1 MSRRTAKSSTSISL
15 FPFLAVLVCTM
26 GALILLLLAMT
37 QKIRLQA
44 LGKALA
50 SIHVASESPQ
60 PAAKVAVPPVV
71 SDVDDEVLRERE
83 AAWRRQVDEAS
94 SQRDRQRVTVAE
106 RQRDLAETERKLR
119 ESQKR
124 LKQAR
129 VRLAALDV
137 EQVELTEDEK
147 KLLAEQEQV
156 GEKVA
161 LTQQRLERLK
171 QQQAAAPS
179 KYSLVP
185 YDGASGTTRRP
196 LYVECSGK
204 GLRILPEDEFLGPE
218 ELDGFTSNYNPLLA
232 GLRALSDYWATYGG
246 ITRSDGGRV
255 EVDQREPYVL
265 LLVRPSGSVSYYVA
279 RKMIAGLRIPYGYE
293 LIEEDWQVDL
303 PKTDPDAKRVAHAA
317 IVASLGA
324 RADVLKRLGSAN
336 GGRVAS
342 GADATAAAVAAVR
355 GMTPAGEGQ
364 GGRPRIDL
372 HVSDSGKVTGP
383 IPGSSPSA
391 GSTARAGL
399 PPLAGSAPIPKADG
413 QLVRRGVGPQGE
425 PVTLSDE
432 FSEEI
437 ARLRRQE
444 RAGYTESP
452 GVVPENA
459 KPESFVEP
467 RKAKVIDAPGET
479 AAASSAGRSGE
490 RSGNS
495 QPAGAA
501 GKPPATAQP
510 EAGQQSAAT
519 VQAGVRP
526 APLPDDDRE
535 WRTNRTPGAEHGDE
549 SSADSFDDEP
559 RSKQNSGKREVPF
572 KKTWAQRGSRGGI
585 GLEKKFEVQVFAD
598 RLIVGNAD
606 LVLPAG
612 RGESRDEL
620 ANDMSQ
626 AISILE
632 RSWGRPPANFY
643 WIPAVHFVVHPGG
656 NQHYER
662 LHPKLRDWG
671 VYSTAEFD
679 LGEKRR

>member
-1 MSRRTAKSSTSISL
+1 MSRRTAKSSASISL

-50 SIHVASESPQ
+50 SIHVASEDPQ
-60 PAAKVAVPPVV
+60 PAAKVAEPPVV
-71 SDVDDEVLRERE
+71 SDVNDELSRERE
-83 AAWRRQVDEAS
+83 AAWGRQVDEARA
-94 SQRDRQRVTVAE
+94 QRDRQRATVAE
-106 RQRDLAETERKLR
+106 KQRDLAETERKLR
-119 ESQKR
+119 ESEKR

-129 VRLAALDV
+129 LRLAALDV

-147 KLLAEQEQV
+147 KLLAEQGQV

-161 LTQQRLERLK
+161 LTQRRLERLK
-171 QQQAAAPS
+171 QEQAAAPS

-218 ELDGFTSNYNPLLA
+218 ELDGFTSNYNPLSV
-232 GLRALSDYWATYGG
+232 GLRALADYWATFGG
-246 ITRSDGGRV
+246 ISRSADGHV
-255 EVDQREPYVL
+255 EVDKREPYVL

-293 LIEEDWQVDL
+293 LIEEDWQLEL

-336 GGRVAS
+336 GGGSAS

-355 GMTPAGEGQ
+355 GMTPAGDGQ

-372 HVSDSGKVTGP
+372 HVSESGKVTGP
-383 IPGSSPSA
+383 IPGSSQQS
-391 GSTARAGL
+391 SS
-399 PPLAGSAPIPKADG
+399 PPLAGSVPMPKADG
-413 QLVRRGVGPQGE
+413 PIVRRGVGPQGE

-432 FSEEI
+432 FSDEI
-437 ARLRRQE
+437 ARLRRPE
-444 RAGYTESP
+444 RAGFAESP
-452 GVVPENA
+452 GAVPENA
-459 KPESFVEP
+459 KPGAFVEP
-467 RKAKVIDAPGET
+467 RKARVIDMPGGT
-479 AAASSAGRSGE
+479 ATASSASRAVDRSANGQ
-490 RSGNS
+490 R
-495 QPAGAA
+495 AGAA
-501 GKPPATAQP
+501 GSPPGTAQA
-510 EAGQQSAAT
+510 EAGRQPAASA
-519 VQAGVRP
+519 QAGVRQ

-535 WRTNRTPGAEHGDE
+535 WRTNRTPGAELGGDSTVE
-549 SSADSFDDEP
+549 NFDDEP
-559 RSKQNSGKREVPF
+559 RSKPSSVKREVPF

-643 WIPAVHFVVHPGG
+643 WIPAAHFIVHPGG

-679 LGEKRR
+679 LGEKRRQ